1 MGESLAYTD
10 HVNQAPDAFCQQLLA
25 AMPRLRR
32 YARSLWHDS
41 ASADDLVQGTVE
53 RALTCWH
60 QFDPRRDMLVWL
72 LSIAHNAHQDLW
84 RKQSRLQIVD
94 PEQLQREQD
103 AAGGEPGVD
112 VGLRMDL
119 LAALRR
125 LSPEHCVPLLLVC
138 VEELSYA
145 EVAEVMGIPLGT
157 VMSRVSRARMALRR
171 YLDGDGKPAHTPTLR
186 RVV

>member
-1 MGESLAYTD
+1 
-10 HVNQAPDAFCQQLLA
+10 
-25 AMPRLRR
+25 
-32 YARSLWHDS
+32 
-41 ASADDLVQGTVE
+41 
-53 RALTCWH
+53 
-60 QFDPRRDMLVWL
+60 MLVWL

-84 RKQSRLQIVD
+84 RKQARLQIVD
-94 PEQLQREQD
+94 PELLQRAQD

-157 VMSRVSRARMALRR
+157 VMSRVSRARMALRHH
-171 YLDGDGKPAHTPTLR
+171 LDGDGKPAHTPTLR